1 MISRPYDE
9 TKLLIESYLKK
20 EYSTKS
26 DLIWSKP
33 PSMELGDISFP
44 LFNIAKE
51 LKIGPKDLGEKIISE
66 ISFPDIIEKVNLQG
80 GFLNLTFNRNIFVT
94 QVLQTILKPTKYGQ
108 NSSLSFERIIV
119 EHTSSNPTGPLH
131 IGNFRGSVLGDV
143 LGRLFS
149 FLGAAVNVRYY
160 VNDLGRQIAPLVIG
174 FSLLKEVKFEIE
186 EKGDLWL
193 GKVYASMY
201 TFLEIQQLKQN
212 LIKLGW
218 KSQDSVSI
226 YSLDDIDLK
235 TIPEFLKSLSG
246 ENKEK
251 DNTHKW
257 FLKLAR
263 IQGSL
268 IERIPKVYETL
279 NKLTSSKIENLE
291 SMTNQ
296 YVKNYQEG
304 KDKSIVEKFREVT
317 KMALDGHVET
327 LNLFNIYHDDFDWES
342 DVAWSGEVQT
352 MLDELEDKKYLRH
365 DGKARLLKNDTIA
378 GKLGYK
384 TKFSID
390 YEIPDTIIINSEGIT
405 LYPCRDIVYHLHK
418 LEKFKASLCYN
429 VIAKM
434 QQLPQLSVRLAL
446 YGLNRIDTA
455 DRIHHFDYEY
465 VSLIGRKMAGREFD
479 YVTPDELFVLAQEEI
494 KAIIE
499 ERNYSEEEQRNI
511 ANKIAAS
518 SIKYHILKMDPQK
531 SVAFDVK
538 KAVDPNENSGSFLQ
552 YSYARALSIL
562 NRSSKHNID
571 VQKILEST
579 EKEKLIIEKQAEW
592 ELVKLMEELPSI
604 LIKAAKSLRPDSVA
618 NFSYSLAS
626 AFHKFYDACP
636 VLKAENP
643 ELIKTRVKIV
653 FSIRKCLESLFEV
666 MGIEALEKM

>member
-9 TKLLIESYLKK
+9 INHLIESYLKK
-20 EYSTKS
+20 EFSTRS
-26 DLIWSKP
+26 SLIWSKP
-33 PSMELGDISFP
+33 PSVELGDISFP

-51 LKIGPKDLGEKIISE
+51 LKIEPKELGAKIISKV
-66 ISFPDIIEKVNLQG
+66 SFPDIIEKINLQG
-80 GFLNLTFNRNIFVT
+80 GFLNLAFNRSIFVT
-94 QVLQTILKPTKYGQ
+94 QILKTILEQTKYGQ
-108 NSSLSFERIIV
+108 NSSLSSERIIV

-149 FLGAAVNVRYY
+149 FLGAAVNIRYY
-160 VNDLGRQIAPLVIG
+160 VNDLGRQIAPLVVG
-174 FSLLKEVKFEIE
+174 YFLLKEEKFEIE

-201 TFLEIQQLKQN
+201 TFLDIQQLKQK
-212 LIKLGW
+212 LGMLGW
-218 KSQDSVSI
+218 KIQGSVSL
-226 YSLDDIDLK
+226 YSLDDTDLK
-235 TIPEFLKSLSG
+235 TIPDFLNSLP
-246 ENKEK
+246 EKNKEK

-257 FLKLAR
+257 FTKLAR
-263 IQGSL
+263 IQSSL
-268 IERIPKVYETL
+268 IERIPDIYEKL
-279 NKLTSSKIENLE
+279 NKLTSSRIENLE

-327 LNLFNIYHDDFDWES
+327 LNLFEIYHDDFDWES

-352 MLDELEDKKYLRH
+352 MLAELESKQYLRH
-365 DGKARLLKNDTIA
+365 DGKARLLLNDTIA
-378 GKLGYK
+378 EELGYK
-384 TKFSID
+384 TKHSIN
-390 YEIPDTIIINSEGIT
+390 YEIPDSIIINSEGIT

-418 LEKFKASLCYN
+418 LEKFNASLCYN

-446 YGLNRIDTA
+446 YGLNRTDTA

-479 YVTPDELFVLAQEEI
+479 YVTPDELFLLAQEEI
-494 KAIIE
+494 KTIIE
-499 ERNYSEEEQRNI
+499 ERNYSEEEQQNI

-562 NRSSKHNID
+562 SRSSKHGID

-579 EKEKLIIEKQAEW
+579 EKENLIIEKQAEW

-636 VLKAENP
+636 VLKAKNP
-643 ELIKTRVKIV
+643 KLIKSRVIIV
-653 FSIRKCLESLFEV
+653 FSISKCLESLFEV
-666 MGIEALEKM
+666 MGIEKLEKM

>member
-9 TKLLIESYLKK
+9 IKQLIESYLEK
-20 EYSTKS
+20 EFSMKS

-33 PSMELGDISFP
+33 PSIELGDISFP

-51 LKIGPKDLGEKIISE
+51 LKISPSELGEKIIAE
-66 ISFPDIIEKVNLQG
+66 IRFPDIIEKVNLQG
-80 GFLNLTFNRNIFVT
+80 GFLNLAFNRSIFVT
-94 QVLQTILKPTKYGQ
+94 QVLQTILEQTKYGQ
-108 NSSLSFERIIV
+108 NSSLNSERIIV

-174 FSLLKEVKFEIE
+174 YFLLKETKFEIE

-201 TFLEIQQLKQN
+201 TFLEIQQLKKK
-212 LIKLGW
+212 LSMLGW
-218 KSQDSVSI
+218 KLQNSASL
-226 YSLDDIDLK
+226 YCLDDTDLK
-235 TIPEFLKSLSG
+235 TIADFLNSLPV
-246 ENKEK
+246 ENEEK
-251 DNTHKW
+251 DNTKKW
-257 FLKLAR
+257 FSKLAR
-263 IQGSL
+263 IQSSL
-268 IERIPKVYETL
+268 IERIPDLYEKL
-279 NKLTSSKIENLE
+279 NTLTSSRIENLE

-327 LNLFNIYHDDFDWES
+327 LNLFEIYHDDFDWES

-352 MLDELEDKKYLRH
+352 MLTELEDKKYLRH
-365 DGKARLLKNDTIA
+365 DGKARLLKNDTVA
-378 GKLGYK
+378 EELGYK
-384 TKFSID
+384 TKYSIN

-405 LYPCRDIVYHLHK
+405 LYPCRDIVYHLNK
-418 LEKFKASLCYN
+418 LEKFNASLCYN

-455 DRIHHFDYEY
+455 DKIHHFDYEY

-479 YVTPDELFVLAQEEI
+479 YVTPDELFALAQKEI
-494 KAIIE
+494 KIIIE
-499 ERNYSEEEQRNI
+499 ERDYSEEEQQ
-511 ANKIAAS
+511 KIIKKVAAS
-518 SIKYHILKMDPQK
+518 SIKFHILKMDPQK

-562 NRSSKHNID
+562 NKSSKQGIN

-592 ELVKLMEELPSI
+592 DLVKLMEELPSI
-604 LIKAAKSLRPDSVA
+604 LVKAAKFLRPDSVA

-643 ELIKTRVKIV
+643 KLVESRVLIV
-653 FSIRKCLESLFEV
+653 FSITKCLESLFEV
-666 MGIEALEKM
+666 MGIETLEKM

>member
-9 TKLLIESYLKK
+9 IKLLIESYLKK
-20 EYSTKS
+20 EFSTKS
-26 DLIWSKP
+26 DLIWLKP
-33 PSMELGDISFP
+33 PSVELGDISFP

-51 LKIGPKDLGEKIISE
+51 LKIKPKELSEKIIAE
-66 ISFPDIIEKVNLQG
+66 VSFPDIIEKVNLQG
-80 GFLNLTFNRNIFVT
+80 GFLNLTFNRSVFVT
-94 QVLQTILKPTKYGQ
+94 QVLQTILEQTKYGQ
-108 NSSLSFERIIV
+108 NSRLSSERIIV

-174 FSLLKEVKFEIE
+174 YFLLKEINYEIE

-201 TFLEIQQLKQN
+201 TFLEIQQLKQK
-212 LIKLGW
+212 LGMLGW
-218 KSQDSVSI
+218 KIQDSVSL
-226 YSLDDIDLK
+226 YRLDDTDLK
-235 TIPEFLKSLSG
+235 TVPEFLNSLPG

-257 FLKLAR
+257 FMKLAR
-263 IQGSL
+263 IQRSL
-268 IERIPKVYETL
+268 IERIPEIYEKL

-327 LNLFNIYHDDFDWES
+327 LNLFEIYHDDFDWES

-352 MLDELEDKKYLRH
+352 MLAELEDKKYLRH

-378 GKLGYK
+378 EELGYK
-384 TKFSID
+384 TKYSIN
-390 YEIPDTIIINSEGIT
+390 YEIPDSIIVNSEGIT

-418 LEKFKASLCYN
+418 LEKFNASLCYN

-446 YGLNRIDTA
+446 YGLSRTDTA

-479 YVTPDELFVLAQEEI
+479 YVTPDELFVLAKEEI
-494 KAIIE
+494 KTIIE
-499 ERNYSEEEQRNI
+499 ERNYSEEEQQNI

-562 NRSSKHNID
+562 SRSSKHGID

-579 EKEKLIIEKQAEW
+579 EKENLIIEKQAEW

-604 LIKAAKSLRPDSVA
+604 LNKAAKSLRPDSVA
-618 NFSYSLAS
+618 NFSYLLAS

-636 VLKAENP
+636 VLKAKNTQ
-643 ELIKTRVKIV
+643 LIKSRVIIV
-653 FSIRKCLESLFEV
+653 YSISKCLESLFEV

>member
-9 TKLLIESYLKK
+9 IKHLIENYLKK
-20 EYSTKS
+20 EFSLKS

-33 PSMELGDISFP
+33 PSAELGDISFP

-51 LKIGPKDLGEKIISE
+51 LKIKPDELGEKIISE
-66 ISFPDIIEKVNLQG
+66 ISFPDIIEKVSLQG
-80 GFLNLTFNRNIFVT
+80 GFLNLAFNRSIFVT
-94 QVLQTILKPTKYGQ
+94 QVFQTILEQTKYGQ
-108 NSSLSFERIIV
+108 NSTMSSERIIV

-174 FSLLKEVKFEIE
+174 YFLLKETKLKIK

-201 TFLEIQQLKQN
+201 TFLEIQQLKQK
-212 LIKLGW
+212 LDLLGW
-218 KSQDSVSI
+218 KSQDGVSL
-226 YSLDDIDLK
+226 YSLDETDLK
-235 TIPEFLKSLSG
+235 TMQDFLNNLPK

-251 DNTHKW
+251 DNTYKW
-257 FLKLAR
+257 YSKLAR
-263 IQGSL
+263 VQSLL
-268 IERIPKVYETL
+268 IERIPEVYEKL
-279 NKLTSSKIENLE
+279 NSLTSSRIDDLE

-296 YVKNYQEG
+296 YVKSYQEG
-304 KDKSIVEKFREVT
+304 KDKLIVEKFREVT
-317 KMALDGHVET
+317 KMALEGHVET
-327 LNLFNIYHDDFDWES
+327 LNLFEIYHDDFDWES
-342 DVAWSGEVQT
+342 DVAWSGEVQP
-352 MLDELEDKKYLRH
+352 MLDKLEDKNYLRH

-378 GKLGYK
+378 EELGYK
-384 TKFSID
+384 TKYSIS
-390 YEIPDTIIINSEGIT
+390 YEIPDSIIVNSEGIT

-418 LEKFKASLCYN
+418 LEKFNASLCYN

-434 QQLPQLSVRLAL
+434 QQLPQLAVRLAL
-446 YGLNRIDTA
+446 YGLGSTDSA

-494 KAIIE
+494 KTIIE
-499 ERNYSEEEQRNI
+499 ERNYSEEEQQKI
-511 ANKIAAS
+511 AQKIAAS

-531 SVAFDVK
+531 SVSFDVK
-538 KAVDPNENSGSFLQ
+538 KAVDPNENSGAFLQ

-562 NRSSKHNID
+562 SRSSKHDID

-579 EKEKLIIEKQAEW
+579 KKEKQIIEKQAEW

-604 LIKAAKSLRPDSVA
+604 LIKGAKSLRPDSVA
-618 NFSYSLAS
+618 NFTYSLAS

-643 ELIKTRVKIV
+643 ELIKSRVIMV
-653 FSIRKCLESLFEV
+653 VSIIKCLESLFEV
-666 MGIEALEKM
+666 MGIKSLEKM